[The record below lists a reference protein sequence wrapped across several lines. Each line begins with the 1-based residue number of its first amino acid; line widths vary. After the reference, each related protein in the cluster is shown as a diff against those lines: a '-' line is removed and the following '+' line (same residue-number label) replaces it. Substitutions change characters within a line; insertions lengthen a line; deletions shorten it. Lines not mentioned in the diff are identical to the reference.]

1 MKKGAIK
8 VSVLY
13 PSGEGKRFDM
23 DYYLNKHAPL
33 VNELLGDAI
42 IGATVEEGLA
52 GGVPDSTPTYRV
64 MGNMY
69 FESIETYQNSLGP
82 HAERIMG
89 DIPNF
94 TNIEPV
100 IQISKVVI

>member
-1 MKKGAIK
+1 MKKGTIK

-13 PSGEGKRFDM
+13 PSGEGKTFDM
-23 DYYLNKHAPL
+23 DYYFNKHS
-33 VNELLGDAI
+33 VMVTELLGDAML
-42 IGATVEEGLA
+42 GATVEEGLA
-52 GGVPDSTPTYRV
+52 GGEPDSKPTFQI

-69 FESIETYQNSLGP
+69 FESVEAFQNALAP
-82 HAERIMG
+82 HAEKIMG

-94 TNIEPV
+94 TNIEPI

>member
-1 MKKGAIK
+1 MKKGVIK

-13 PSGEGKRFDM
+13 PSGEGKNFDM
-23 DYYLNKHAPL
+23 DYYMNKHAPM
-33 VNELLGDAI
+33 VQELLGDAI
-42 IGATVEEGLA
+42 IGATVEEGLT
-52 GGVPDSTPTYRV
+52 GGVPDSEPAYQV

-69 FESIETYQNSLGP
+69 FESVEAYQNSLGP
-82 HAERIMG
+82 HAEKIMG

-100 IQISKVVI
+100 IQVSKVLI